1 MVRSTRDLISLVIVT
16 ITSAHLVEGSFSKL
30 YGEFPYSTSTLK
42 KCQTCLLEQ
51 AGATRLILMKK
62 TIKGTIAQKT
72 VNFEYQTQGP
82 SYFYSNVETYCVGRQ
97 YCGILAIGATQP
109 YHEAKEATEAKPE
122 QSYDKRYQCLLRFSL
137 AHSLSCFRTLKE
149 LSGSELMG
157 DFLLRSPLYDHD
169 LHLFLLFTSKNLKEM
184 TGHYFPGYACNGH
197 SFVLS
202 SDACDSFVENIFPKS
217 DDDQRLQRSPSPK
230 RAKAEFLQRY
240 GLSMSKE
247 IRENHPEIV
256 RQIEETLG
264 MEYHCFRTTLAA
276 GKSGSCLSYL
286 SDTIGKTTLFMG
298 RSFKDRTGS
307 TNEQNG
313 SQKLYFYYILLP
325 PKSGDQQFRSSGACG
340 AVEYAQSKDECSSLL
355 NQHLFVSPQYAP
367 KAKRFKS
374 LSAKPTSPSTQQP
387 SLCIW
392 IFSVTP
398 QDCLI
403 WLHET
408 LDTSASLT
416 MLSRTTAL
424 LHTVDSSVA
433 ESVHLPSS
441 CHVLHDIPMSV
452 CTIEEELTRRQ
463 HSHRSVDPNPHPF
476 PEADEDSMST
486 LKQQPAMSSTSKMTA
501 QSSSPSFGSIIT
513 VIHLNKDV
521 NALPLNLFNCAT
533 CLIIY
538 EEVLLI
544 SVELAHVLVTKED
557 RDVNGFTGCEQVC
570 SFSENSKPEP
580 VSHIED
586 FRLLHPLSMDDL
598 VSIFCGDIGEKKR
611 RYVDRGN
618 KRKDQINISY
628 VDYHKCLNYLTTHP
642 LDVAIPKEM
651 PTSSDKVT
659 ETRTK
664 SKNKRKMSSGD
675 ERSK

>member
-1 MVRSTRDLISLVIVT
+1 
-16 ITSAHLVEGSFSKL
+16 
-30 YGEFPYSTSTLK
+30 
-42 KCQTCLLEQ
+42 
-51 AGATRLILMKK
+51 
-62 TIKGTIAQKT
+62 
-72 VNFEYQTQGP
+72 
-82 SYFYSNVETYCVGRQ
+82 
-97 YCGILAIGATQP
+97 
-109 YHEAKEATEAKPE
+109 
-122 QSYDKRYQCLLRFSL
+122 
-137 AHSLSCFRTLKE
+137 
-149 LSGSELMG
+149 
-157 DFLLRSPLYDHD
+157 
-169 LHLFLLFTSKNLKEM
+169 
-184 TGHYFPGYACNGH
+184 
-197 SFVLS
+197 
-202 SDACDSFVENIFPKS
+202 
-217 DDDQRLQRSPSPK
+217 
-230 RAKAEFLQRY
+230 
-240 GLSMSKE
+240 
-247 IRENHPEIV
+247 
-256 RQIEETLG
+256 
-264 MEYHCFRTTLAA
+264 
-276 GKSGSCLSYL
+276 
-286 SDTIGKTTLFMG
+286 
-298 RSFKDRTGS
+298 
-307 TNEQNG
+307 
-313 SQKLYFYYILLP
+313 
-325 PKSGDQQFRSSGACG
+325 
-340 AVEYAQSKDECSSLL
+340 
-355 NQHLFVSPQYAP
+355 
-367 KAKRFKS
+367 
-374 LSAKPTSPSTQQP
+374 
-387 SLCIW
+387 
-392 IFSVTP
+392 
-398 QDCLI
+398 
-403 WLHET
+403 
-408 LDTSASLT
+408 

-598 VSIFCGDIGEKKR
+598 VSIFCGDIGEKKW